1 MQGCDWEKDFWCRW
15 VPMAEINTRSLG
27 LFSKSNH
34 QDGFTHFPKFTLCTS
49 SFLPRSCHGR
59 SINIQWSRSHT
70 WLAMNSF
77 ISFIKAGSFI
87 RAHRCE
93 KRKVYET
100 EWNFCTAIPV
110 SVCTPTDFF
119 WAERYNKLPLRELFG
134 ELFGGL
140 FDTGKMCS
148 TIFYFG
154 PVRKVQTQRVHWGVP
169 VCIQQ
174 RYATLN

>member
-1 MQGCDWEKDFWCRW
+1 
-15 VPMAEINTRSLG
+15 MAEINTRSLG

-70 WLAMNSF
+70 WLATNSF

-93 KRKVYET
+93 KKRKFMKLNET
-100 EWNFCTAIPV
+100 FVLPYQYQFVPRLTSFELKGTTNSHSESFSEDFSTPAKCIP
-110 SVCTPTDFF
+110 P
-119 WAERYNKLPLRELFG
+119 Y
-134 ELFGGL
+134 
-140 FDTGKMCS
+140 
-148 TIFYFG
+148 IFYFG

-174 RYATLN
+174 RHATLN